1 MNINQIMSLFV
12 CFCLF
17 SSILFINTVHSQ
29 GPFPY
34 NTTEGCSMDGK
45 SANFIKGGD
54 YLPFHNQTIA
64 PGTCQRSHPEYSE
77 TSCCTYAQTMVL
89 FDNMVMGS
97 AIFSRCPACLYNIWD
112 LWCASSCSPYQQSFM
127 VPTYINNKTGQI
139 KNVDFILHP
148 DYAQGLYDSCS
159 GVNSDGAPPFG
170 ELFTTPL
177 AFFNGVFSIN
187 PAFKINWVLNETGYN
202 SYTALCAD
210 SCSCDQCGDA
220 CGAPPSV
227 GDIGLFNNSLP
238 QTYLFNHEIPYLTV
252 WMIWTFIMFIL
263 VLTYGTSMVLVLF
276 RNVRYLDS
284 MIAKLV
290 TSIILSVSFIGA
302 ILTPFV
308 SGKVPLHHSICQW
321 KMPSD
326 QLWDCSLALGVGI
339 YELFA
344 ILFLFVISLII
355 IILYTISSN
364 NRPIP
369 GSSSNASVIIDQS
382 YDSPILSSNN
392 NNSNNNHQHQEQ
404 QQQQPSTIIQRFF
417 YWYGHKVASK
427 PIIVILVCLVITAGL
442 GIGIIKL
449 QIEQDP
455 VKLWVAPDSRAA
467 LDKTYFDNNF
477 GPFYR
482 VEQIII
488 TPKDQVKYPT
498 VIEYDLLLELFE
510 LELSLMNLS
519 TIYEGE
525 LVTLET
531 LCFQP
536 TKRGCLVESTSGL
549 WQRNISKLNETNDKD
564 GGVLDYYESCQS
576 QLLTPTCMDSV
587 GAPVQPRVVLG
598 GWEDNNSSYASAF
611 VVTFLLNNPDDM
623 VNTAMAWEQV
633 WLDHI
638 SYIAETSQL
647 FDITY
652 SAERSVQ
659 DELSREGNAD
669 IPTILISY
677 FVMFFYVSLSLGSYY
692 PFPSRCSSIFVRSRF
707 ALGLCG
713 IIIVAASIVISVGVC
728 SMANLKATLIISE
741 VIPFLVLAIGVD
753 NIFIIVNT
761 FESLHVVRYDPH
773 TRAAILPTS
782 EDSLARTLSKV
793 GPSIALASL
802 SESLAFLLGSL
813 TKMPAVQAFSYYA
826 ALAIFV
832 DFLLQVSAFSALLVL
847 DSKRASSRRIDCLP
861 CVALDDGDNSDME
874 DDDDEKLPFARA
886 DINAN
891 FRNVQPTSSTSSSP
905 KKTTLL
911 QVVFKKFYA
920 PFLLHPVTKMI
931 VIIFFVGLLLTGI
944 NFAFQVSIGLDQR
957 VALPS
962 NSYLQGYFD
971 NMANLLEVG
980 PPFYIVVKGD
990 YDYTD
995 FDSQNKLC
1003 TVNGC
1008 DRDSIVNVFNN
1019 APFINKGISSWLDDY
1034 ISFSQTGASC
1044 CGKLANGSFCAPG
1057 EAGCQ
1062 PCFTLTANYRPN
1074 PQDFIEYLPLFLNA
1088 SNTNSCPLAGLAYT
1102 ADARIVNGTIVASR
1116 FDGYHT
1122 TLRTQDDYINAVQT
1136 AYYLADQSDLDVE
1149 VYSIIYVYFDQYL
1162 TIKSVATMD
1171 ILLALG
1177 GVFVVCLILLLNPL
1191 VSILVVISVGMICVD
1206 LLGIMALW
1214 NISLNAVS
1222 VVNVVMAIGIGI
1234 EFCVHIA
1241 STFINA
1247 PKHFSRDQKA
1257 KYAVTEMGSSII
1269 SGIFITKLLGVV
1281 VLGFSTSEIFTVYY
1295 FRMYLSIVFLGGL
1308 HGLVFLPVLLSL
1320 FGTDT
1325 LQLDRICKSK
1335 KNSYSLNDE

>member
-17 SSILFINTVHSQ
+17 SSIYLINTVHSQ

-34 NTTEGCSMDGK
+34 NTTEGCSMNGLNA
-45 SANFIKGGD
+45 SYIESGL
-54 YLPFHNQTIA
+54 YPPYHNQTLA
-64 PGTCQRSHPEYSE
+64 PGTCQYSHPEYSE
-77 TSCCTYAQTMVL
+77 TSCCTNGQTLVL
-89 FDNMVMGS
+89 LSNMVMGS
-97 AIFSRCPACLYNIWD
+97 AVFARCPACLSNVWD

-127 VPTYINNKTGQI
+127 VPTSIDSKTGQI
-139 KNVDFILHP
+139 LSVDFVIHP
-148 DYAQGLYDSCS
+148 DYAWGLYNSCS

-170 ELFTTPL
+170 TIFHTPQD
-177 AFFNGVFSIN
+177 FFSGIFALNPAFSIN
-187 PAFKINWVLNETGYN
+187 WVFNETGYI
-202 SYTALCAD
+202 SPTTPCTE

-220 CGAPPSV
+220 CGPPPTV
-227 GDIGLFNNSLP
+227 GEIGLYNNSLP
-238 QTYLFNHEIPYLTV
+238 QTYLFNHEIPFLSV
-252 WMIWTFIMFIL
+252 WMIWTFIMFTL
-263 VLTYGTSMVLVLF
+263 VLTYGTSMGLVLF
-276 RNVRYLDS
+276 GNVKFFDS
-284 MIAKLV
+284 TKVKVIV
-290 TSIILSVSFIGA
+290 SIVLSISFISS
-302 ILTPFV
+302 ILIPFI
-308 SGKVPLHHSICQW
+308 SGKVPLHDSSCQW

-326 QLWDCSLALGVGI
+326 QLWNCSLVLGVGI
-339 YELFA
+339 YELINF
-344 ILFLFVISLII
+344 IFLFVISIVI
-355 IILYTISSN
+355 VVLYHIGSN

-369 GSSSNASVIIDQS
+369 GSSSNASVS
-382 YDSPILSSNN
+382 YDALISSNSSNNSNSNN
-392 NNSNNNHQHQEQ
+392 NNEQ

-427 PIIVILVCLVITAGL
+427 PLIVILICIIITAGL

-449 QIEQDP
+449 EIEQDP

-467 LDKTYFDNNF
+467 LDKTYFDDNF

-488 TPKDQVKYPT
+488 TPKNQTKYPT

-510 LELSLMNLS
+510 IELSLMSLQAE
-519 TIYEGE
+519 YEGE
-525 LVTLET
+525 LITLDS
-531 LCFQP
+531 LCFKP
-536 TKRGCLVESTSGL
+536 TKRGCLIESTSGL
-549 WQRNISKLNETNDKD
+549 WQRNISKLNYTQSEE
-564 GGVLDYYESCQS
+564 GVLAYYENCQS
-576 QLLTPTCMDSV
+576 SLLEPDCMDSV

-598 GWEDNNSSYASAF
+598 GWENNNSSAASAF
-611 VVTFLLNNPDDM
+611 VVTFLLNNPTDM

-638 SYIAETSQL
+638 SAIAATSEI

-669 IPTILISY
+669 ISTILISY

-692 PFPSRCSSIFVRSRF
+692 PFPTRFFSLFVRSRF

-713 IIIVAASIVISVGVC
+713 ILIVAASIVISVGVC

-782 EDSLARTLSKV
+782 EDSLARTLAKV

-861 CVALDDGDNSDME
+861 CIALEDGDNSDME
-874 DDDDEKLPFARA
+874 DDDEEGNEKLPFARA

-891 FRNVQPTSSTSSSP
+891 FKNSQPTYSTSSSP

-920 PFLLHPVTKMI
+920 PFLLHPITKMF

-957 VALPS
+957 VALPR
-962 NSYLQGYFD
+962 NSYLQGYFN

-980 PPFYIVVKGD
+980 PPFYIVIKGD
-990 YDYTD
+990 YNYTD
-995 FDSQNKLC
+995 PESQNKLC
-1003 TVNGC
+1003 TMGGC
-1008 DRDSIVNVFNN
+1008 DKDSIVNVFNN

-1034 ISFSQTGASC
+1034 ISFAQAQGSC
-1044 CGKLANGSFCAPG
+1044 CLKYPNGSICLNGADPSCAP
-1057 EAGCQ
+1057 
-1062 PCFTLTANYRPN
+1062 CFSNNPNGRPD
-1074 PQDFIEYLPLFLNA
+1074 PQSFIQYLPFFLNV
-1088 SNTNSCPLAGLAYT
+1088 SNTASCPLAGLAYT
-1102 ADARIVNGTIVASR
+1102 SDAHIVNGTIVASR

-1136 AYYLADQSDLDVE
+1136 AYYLADNSDLDVE

-1162 TIKSVATMD
+1162 TIKSVAIMD

-1177 GVFVVCLILLLNPL
+1177 GVFIVCLILLLNPL
-1191 VSILVVISVGMICVD
+1191 VSFLVVISVGMICVD

-1247 PKHFSRDQKA
+1247 PRHFSRDQKA

-1325 LQLDRICKSK
+1325 LQLDRLCKSK